1 MKGARRANNL
11 DRQATAKEAFLTD
24 HSELQGAQETY
35 VPAPTPAN
43 EKERIAALHALDI
56 LDSAEEDIYNAITQA
71 AADACQTSM
80 ASLTFVDSAR
90 QWFKA
95 RVGLTARE
103 TARDVS
109 FCGHAIAGHE
119 LFVVENA
126 LEDARF
132 RHNPFV
138 TGAPNLRFY
147 AGMPLTV
154 DSGLSVGTL
163 CVLDANPRQLTET
176 QSEALRTL
184 AQSAIRVLQLRRA
197 NGVAVFAKAVDM
209 TSDGVTIAGN
219 APNGMT
225 IMYANE
231 SFLRMT
237 GRSYVEA
244 IDQPP
249 TFPFDYSRTELNA
262 ALEDASASAQMRTV
276 DCQLER
282 PDGEKLWFRVSFVPY
297 VDEAGK
303 LVYLVTV
310 HRDVT
315 AIRETEAQTQQL
327 YAMRT
332 TLATIQHVANNFMHS
347 ASLYSN
353 YMSSY
358 QTADPA
364 IQQSFDKALEQTR
377 SQLRAMARMPAF
389 KDRATPFGFSM
400 LDVEED

>member
-1 MKGARRANNL
+1 M
-11 DRQATAKEAFLTD
+11 
-24 HSELQGAQETY
+24 
-35 VPAPTPAN
+35 
-43 EKERIAALHALDI
+43 
-56 LDSAEEDIYNAITQA
+56 
-71 AADACQTSM
+71 
-80 ASLTFVDSAR
+80 
-90 QWFKA
+90 
-95 RVGLTARE
+95 
-103 TARDVS
+103 
-109 FCGHAIAGHE
+109 
-119 LFVVENA
+119 
-126 LEDARF
+126 
-132 RHNPFV
+132 
-138 TGAPNLRFY
+138 
-147 AGMPLTV
+147 
-154 DSGLSVGTL
+154 
-163 CVLDANPRQLTET
+163 DANPRQLTET

-219 APNGMT
+219 SPNRMT

-315 AIRETEAQTQQL
+315 AIREAEAQTQQL